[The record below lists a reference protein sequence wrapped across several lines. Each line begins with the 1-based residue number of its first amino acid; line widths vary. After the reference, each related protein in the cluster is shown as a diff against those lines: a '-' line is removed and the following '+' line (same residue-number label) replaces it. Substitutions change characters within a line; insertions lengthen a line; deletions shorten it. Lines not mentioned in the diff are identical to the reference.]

1 MQKLLTKINEKWV
14 DTHGILHVKYLE
26 GAVIDLPAI
35 AQSNA
40 ENKKL
45 LNNSK
50 ELVLCDARVF
60 FTITPDA
67 KKYAKKEIL
76 DKKRLAT
83 AVISNKGFV
92 RLVVNFAVQFS
103 RLRSSVKMFSNEK
116 KAVKWL
122 SSFKN

>member
-14 DTHGILHVKYLE
+14 DSHGILHVKYLE
-26 GAVIDLPAI
+26 GAVVDMPAI
-35 AQSNA
+35 TQSNA

-45 LNNSK
+45 LNNNK

-67 KKYAKKEIL
+67 KKYAKKEIMN
-76 DKKRLAT
+76 KERLAT
-83 AVISNKGFV
+83 AVITNKGFV

-103 RLRSSVKMFSNEK
+103 KLKSSVKMFSNEK
-116 KAVKWL
+116 EALKWL
-122 SSFKN
+122 NSFKN